1 LLQQGGSLN
10 FTKMKA
16 FLEDEK
22 EKSFMLQGKP
32 IADFF
37 SEATIM
43 FADLVGFT
51 AWSILR
57 EPT

>member
-1 LLQQGGSLN
+1 
-10 FTKMKA
+10 MKA